1 MIEINT
7 NKYLLISSDG
17 YSIETTRYPD
27 KKSATAAM
35 HKAYDELN
43 QNTPG
48 DEWDSD
54 SYCNDEDALLYN
66 AGENVYVW
74 TIEKI

>member
-1 MIEINT
+1 
-7 NKYLLISSDG
+7 
-17 YSIETTRYPD
+17 
-27 KKSATAAM
+27 M
-35 HKAYDELN
+35 HKAYDKLN
-43 QNTPG
+43 QNAPG